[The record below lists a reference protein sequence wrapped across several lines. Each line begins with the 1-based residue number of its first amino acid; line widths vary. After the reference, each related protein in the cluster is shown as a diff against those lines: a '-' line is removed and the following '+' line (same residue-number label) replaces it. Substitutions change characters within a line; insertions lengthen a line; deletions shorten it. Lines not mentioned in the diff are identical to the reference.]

1 MYPTCSTALR
11 LVTLLVVLLASL
23 SDQAQAQAQA
33 RRDTLTIGMVEFPQD
48 MHPFITNQLVR
59 SYVHGFARRGVAR
72 FTAEGTLIC
81 GLCTEIPSIAN
92 GRAIVSK
99 QPDGRQLMSV
109 RFTLRP
115 DLVWGDG
122 VKITSR
128 DIALGFAVL
137 QLFSPEPGLIGVK
150 EIDEANYTVEFDA
163 PRYDFDRLSPDPLP
177 DHLEGPIF
185 RAAKDGLEYGR
196 QSLFNRAPT
205 TPGLWNGPYLV
216 DRFLPGEQA
225 SFKPNPRWTGTKPG
239 FQTITLKVIENTAA
253 LLANLLSGDIDLASG
268 LTFDQSL
275 ALAKDHADRFE
286 VRFIP
291 SLSVAM
297 MVPNF
302 ANPQLADKRVRQ
314 AMLYGIDRRAIVAK
328 LFENHVPV
336 ADGTLAPAEISRDP
350 DIRKYP
356 FDPARARALLAEAGY
371 KPGPDKI
378 LVGADG
384 KKLSID
390 LSGASGIRLIELVE
404 QVIQSQLR
412 AVGVEIVVRNEP
424 PRVLLGETVRKRSF
438 QGMVIF
444 TSLPAPDWI
453 PYARFHSSR
462 IPSTANNLGGSNYG
476 GYANP
481 ALDTVLTNAQTELDP
496 IRRLAMWKEI
506 QAIQAEDLPILPLYH
521 PAAVFIQ
528 PRWMTG
534 ILPPKSLTLPSLAAE
549 EWRVK

>member
-1 MYPTCSTALR
+1 MPRLR
-11 LVTLLVVLLASL
+11 LSDFLAAVLVLALVGGSL
-23 SDQAQAQAQA
+23 PAVAQPK
-33 RRDTLTIGMVEFPQD
+33 RDSLTIGMVEFPQD
-48 MHPFITNQLVR
+48 MHPQITNQLVR

-72 FTAEGTLIC
+72 FNAEGTLIC
-81 GLCTEIPSIAN
+81 ALCTEIPSIAN
-92 GRAIVSK
+92 GRAVVTV
-99 QPDGRQLMSV
+99 QPDGRRFLSV

-115 DLVWGDG
+115 GLVWGDG

-128 DIALGFAVL
+128 DIVLGFAV
-137 QLFSPEPGLIGVK
+137 QRQFSPEPGLVGVNA
-150 EIDEANYTVEFDA
+150 IDDANYTVEFDA

-177 DHLEGPIF
+177 EHLEGPIF
-185 RAAKDGLEYGR
+185 RAAADGLDYGR

-205 TPGLWNGPYLV
+205 TPGLWNGPYLI
-216 DRFLPGEQA
+216 DRFIPGEVA
-225 SFKPNPRWTGTKPG
+225 GFKPNPLWDGPKPY
-239 FQTITLKVIENTAA
+239 FQKITLKVIENTAA

-314 AMLYGIDRRAIVAK
+314 AILLGIDRKTMVAK

-336 ADGTLAPAEISRDP
+336 ADGTLAPAELSRDP
-350 DIRKYP
+350 NVKKYP
-356 FDPARARALLAEAGY
+356 YDPAQARALLAEAGY

-378 LVGADG
+378 LIGPDG
-384 KKLSID
+384 KRLSID
-390 LSGASGIRLIELVE
+390 LAGASGIRLIELVE

-412 AVGVEIVVRNEP
+412 AIGVEIVVRNEP

-438 QGMVIF
+438 QGMITF
-444 TSLPAPDWI
+444 TSLPTPDWI

-462 IPSTANNLGGSNYG
+462 IPSPANNLGGSNYG

-481 ALDTVLTNAQTELDP
+481 ALDAALSAAQIELDP
-496 IRRLAMWKEI
+496 VKRLALWKEI

-521 PAAVFIQ
+521 PAAVFTQ

-534 ILPPKSLTLPSLAAE
+534 MLPPKSLTLPSLSVE
-549 EWRVK
+549 DWKVK

>member
-1 MYPTCSTALR
+1 MNLICSTVLR
-11 LVTLLVVLLASL
+11 LVVLLVALLASAPAQVHAQT
-23 SDQAQAQAQA
+23 QAK
-33 RRDTLTIGMVEFPQD
+33 RDTLTIGMVEFPQD
-48 MHPFITNQLVR
+48 VHPDITNQLVR

-72 FTAEGTLIC
+72 FTAEGALIC
-81 GLCTEIPSIAN
+81 ILCTEIPTLAN
-92 GRAIVSK
+92 GRAVVSQ
-99 QPDGRQLMSV
+99 QPDGRQFLSV

-122 VKITSR
+122 VAITSR
-128 DIALGFAVL
+128 DIALGFAVK
-137 QLFSPEPGLIGVK
+137 QQFAPEPGLIGIK
-150 EIDEANYTVEFDA
+150 PIDDANYTVEFDA

-177 DHLEGPIF
+177 EHLEGPIF
-185 RAAKDGLEYGR
+185 RAAKDGLDYGR

-205 TPGLWNGPYLV
+205 TPGLWNGPYLM
-216 DRFLPGEQA
+216 DRFLPGELA
-225 SFKPNPRWTGTKPG
+225 SFKPNPRWTGTKPA
-239 FQTITLKVIENTAA
+239 FRTITLKVIENTAA
-253 LLANLLSGDIDLASG
+253 LLANLLSGDIDLSNG

-286 VRFIP
+286 VRFVP

-314 AMLYGIDRRAIVAK
+314 AILYGIDRRAIVAK

-350 DIRKYP
+350 GIKKYP

-378 LVGADG
+378 LVGPDG

-412 AVGVEIVVRNEP
+412 AIGVEIVVRNEP

-438 QGMVIF
+438 QGMVTF
-444 TSLPAPDWI
+444 TSLPSPDWI

-481 ALDTVLTNAQTELDP
+481 TLDALLASAQTELDP
-496 IRRLAMWKEI
+496 VRRLAMWKDI
-506 QAIQAEDLPILPLYH
+506 QAIQAEELPILPLYH
-521 PAAVFIQ
+521 PAAVFVQ

-534 ILPPKSLTLPSLAAE
+534 LLPPKSLTLPSLAAE
-549 EWRVK
+549 EWRAK